1 MLKEKE
7 ILNLGLD
14 TTNEQVETAL
24 LNVCT
29 KNKKLTNFIKKF
41 FAKHKDRQI
50 NAYEDYGWEWDVE
63 CYDKDSTSIVVFNQD
78 FNDWEITWSPIE
90 FSKYFHKFNWNDITL
105 DNGKILLL
113 MDGVDDDD
121 NICFQIFDMEK
132 LVDGAVDALILMNN
146 VEMELN

>member
-113 MDGVDDDD
+113 IDGDDDD
-121 NICFQIFDMEK
+121 DIYFQIFDMEK
-132 LVDGAVDALILMNN
+132 LVDGAVDSLTLINN
-146 VEMELN
+146 VEMTLN

>member
-1 MLKEKE
+1 MSKEKE
-7 ILNLGLD
+7 ILNLGLA

-24 LNVCT
+24 LNVCK

-63 CYDKDSTSIVVFNQD
+63 CYDKHSTSIVVFNQD
-78 FNDWEITWSPIE
+78 FNDWEIAWSPIE

-113 MDGVDDDD
+113 IDGDDDD
-121 NICFQIFDMEK
+121 DIYFQIFDMEK
-132 LVDGAVDALILMNN
+132 LVDGAVDSLTLINN
-146 VEMELN
+146 VEMMLN

>member
-63 CYDKDSTSIVVFNQD
+63 CYDKDSISIVVFNQD